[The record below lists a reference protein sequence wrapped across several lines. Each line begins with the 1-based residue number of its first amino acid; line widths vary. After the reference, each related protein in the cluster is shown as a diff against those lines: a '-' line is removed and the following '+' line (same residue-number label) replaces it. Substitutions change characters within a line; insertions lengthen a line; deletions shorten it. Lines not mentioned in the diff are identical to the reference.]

1 MDWQP
6 ILSGVGIGTSRP
18 CAVTGTAAPATQWY
32 RGGLPMNAHCVAALT
47 TPPLGDSRRAAE
59 AGPRQLSQ
67 QVVRHPP
74 PVLSEL
80 GCPALCF
87 MDNYYYP

>member
-1 MDWQP
+1 
-6 ILSGVGIGTSRP
+6 
-18 CAVTGTAAPATQWY
+18 
-32 RGGLPMNAHCVAALT
+32 MNAHCVAALT

-80 GCPALCF
+80 GCPALCTG
-87 MDNYYYP
+87 NPPYSIPPYSSLGGRVCGVARSQVRGNESPSVRPAG